1 MENWKFIKNYE
12 NRYMISDLGNIKSL
26 KKLHRNSEKI
36 LKPVIQTGGY
46 CAIDLGNGKKIK
58 RFLIHRLVAE
68 NFIENP
74 LNKKQVNHINGI
86 KNDNKL
92 NNLEWVTA
100 SENQKHSILIG
111 LRTTKGIK
119 NSQCKIK
126 ETDVLK
132 ILKDKR
138 NYKKISLEY
147 KISIST
153 ISDIKRGYSWTHIT
167 NLPNKKII
175 K

>member
-26 KKLHRNSEKI
+26 KKLHRNSDKI
-36 LKPVIQTGGY
+36 LKPILQGGGY
-46 CAIDLGNGKKIK
+46 LAIDLGNGIKIK

-68 NFIENP
+68 NFLNNEY
-74 LNKKQVNHINGI
+74 NKKQVNHINGI
-86 KNDNKL
+86 KTDNKL
-92 NNLEWVTA
+92 SNLEWVTA
-100 SENQKHSILIG
+100 SENQKHAIKTG
-111 LRTTKGIK
+111 LKSSKGEK

-126 ETDVLK
+126 TAD
-132 ILKDKR
+132 ILNILNDKR
-138 NYKKISLEY
+138 KYKLISEQY

-153 ISDIKRGYSWTHIT
+153 ISDIKRGYSWNHIT
-167 NLPNKKII
+167 NLKHKK

>member
-26 KKLHRNSEKI
+26 KNRIEIQKNFKASNSNGWI
-36 LKPVIQTGGY
+36 L
-46 CAIDLGNGKKIK
+46 CNWFRWWKKIK
-58 RFLIHRLVAE
+58 RFLIHRLVLE
-68 NFIENP
+68 NFIQNP

-86 KNDNKL
+86 KKDNKL

-126 ETDVLK
+126 ENDVLK

-138 NYKKISLEY
+138 NYKEISLEY

-167 NLPNKKII
+167 NLPNKK
-175 K
+175 